1 MSTSI
6 ILIILIIIIGLY
18 LFFKNRNNK
27 KEKDFNETKRIAQEI
42 KEKLIKGKINNQKDF
57 MNGKGVSKNG
67 GGIIKERV
75 NKPITN
81 LERKPNAWKE
91 TSSYEDDLKSISLDN
106 PQDNQE
112 KDVIQEKIVKFVNPL
127 ILLVDDSMVVR
138 KYVGD
143 LLKKN
148 KYDIVLKDDGWEAIT
163 YLNSNSQKPELII
176 SDIEMPNMN
185 GFQLIDAIRK
195 EKKFK
200 NVPILVI
207 SAHAESHIVLMES
220 ENIQGFIKKPFE
232 DSDLLTQIDFLLRK

>member
-81 LERKPNAWKE
+81 LDRKPNAWKE
-91 TSSYEDDLKSISLDN
+91 TSS
-106 PQDNQE
+106 PA
-112 KDVIQEKIVKFVNPL
+112 
-127 ILLVDDSMVVR
+127 
-138 KYVGD
+138 
-143 LLKKN
+143 N
-148 KYDIVLKDDGWEAIT
+148 KAYNKQSRSFRFW
-163 YLNSNSQKPELII
+163 
-176 SDIEMPNMN
+176 
-185 GFQLIDAIRK
+185 
-195 EKKFK
+195 
-200 NVPILVI
+200 
-207 SAHAESHIVLMES
+207 
-220 ENIQGFIKKPFE
+220 KKPIAFTVRGLIGSMAIPE
-232 DSDLLTQIDFLLRK
+232 K